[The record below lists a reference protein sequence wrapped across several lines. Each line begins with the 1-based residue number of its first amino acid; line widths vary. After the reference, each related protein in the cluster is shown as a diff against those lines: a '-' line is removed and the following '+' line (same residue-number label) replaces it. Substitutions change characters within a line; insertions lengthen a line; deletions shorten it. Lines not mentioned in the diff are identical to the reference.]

1 MAAEK
6 ANQEKTQKAGT
17 SARRFLTI
25 VEETNNVGDAKA
37 SCELKTK
44 TAQVL
49 DAKIEL
55 QWSTV
60 KPGEGCSGSDC

>member
-17 SARRFLTI
+17 AARRFLTI

-55 QWSTV
+55 Q
-60 KPGEGCSGSDC
+60 